1 MSKWKQLYLAAIIAV
16 LTTFSLC
23 SQSMAA
29 NISVV
34 KGKEGAP
41 DVIIIEGPIVAE
53 DEKTF
58 KQIALNSEYATVVLD
73 SRGGKLRPAIAIGK
87 KIRIKEFST
96 AVIGADCL
104 SSCALIWLAGH
115 TRHLGR
121 NYRLGFHAA
130 YTEDESGKKTP
141 AATGNAL
148 VGSYLNSIGLNESVV
163 AFATKAGAN
172 EINWMTK
179 GDADRLGLAVSM
191 LNNKDKRTAIAEFN
205 RALTD
210 RINNKATT
218 SETRKRNRTSADAG
232 FSGAQNNLG
241 DMYELGESVPKN
253 KEFAVYWYTRAAER
267 GEPTAYLS
275 LSSILSE
282 ASTDEEVLI
291 EALKYGLLAMYKLPE
306 GLNMLMAEEITRKI
320 LAILSPDSI
329 QRAKELARNWDPL
342 YQEKY
347 LMSDTTGNFALTT
360 LPKPQSGN
368 AKAVNVKRIYTQEV
382 SQGYTQALSGEGEW
396 SISEKDTKPI
406 GGKITLNISAAK
418 PHTENGLHFLQ
429 VTEAFTLHTTESKT
443 EPIKMNF
450 VSLADP
456 SSFRTLQNSD
466 DDSTTEYQYSIP
478 PKEMMGI
485 NERIRVGTLQTRDKS
500 GAVTETGVVFEEL
513 RMSLEILGAM
523 EYCLVEHIA
532 STDIQKSEKLSY
544 SCDIFRENEVALG
557 QVAYIVEDNGKTVY
571 KLSLKYS
578 TPKQN
583 NTRAN

>member
-1 MSKWKQLYLAAIIAV
+1 MSKWKQINLAAIIAV

-34 KGKEGAP
+34 KGKEGAA
-41 DVIIIEGPIVAE
+41 DLIIIEGPIVDE

-87 KIRIKEFST
+87 TIRIKEFST
-96 AVIGADCL
+96 AVIGSDCL

-130 YTEDESGKKTP
+130 YTEDERGNKTP

-163 AFATKAGAN
+163 AFVTKAGAN
-172 EINWMTK
+172 EITWMTK
-179 GDADRLGLAVSM
+179 GDADRLGLAVSI
-191 LNNKDKRTAIAEFN
+191 LNNKDKRTAVADFN

-218 SETRKRNRTSADAG
+218 SETRKLYRTSADAG

-275 LSSILSE
+275 LSTILSDE
-282 ASTDEEVLI
+282 STDEEVLI
-291 EALKYGLLAMYKLPE
+291 EALKYALLAMYKLPE
-306 GLNMLMAEEITRKI
+306 GLNMLMAEETARKI
-320 LAILSPDSI
+320 LALLSPNSI
-329 QRAKELARNWDPL
+329 QRARELARNWDPL

-347 LMSDTTGNFALTT
+347 LMSDTAGSFALTT

-368 AKAVNVKRIYTQEV
+368 TRSVNVKRIYTQEV

-396 SISEKDTKPI
+396 SVSEKDTKPN
-406 GGKITLNISAAK
+406 GGKLTLNASAASPYIEK
-418 PHTENGLHFLQ
+418 GLNFLQ
-429 VTEAFTLHTTESKT
+429 VAQELTLHTTEPKT
-443 EPIKMNF
+443 EPVKISI
-450 VSLADP
+450 VSLVDP
-456 SSFRTLQNSD
+456 SSFRTFRSSD
-466 DDSTTEYQYSIP
+466 EESTTEYQFSTP
-478 PKEMMGI
+478 PKEVMGI
-485 NERIRVGTLQTRDKS
+485 NERIRVGTLQSRDKS
-500 GAVTETGVVFEEL
+500 GAITETGVVFEEL

-523 EYCLVEHIA
+523 EHCLVEHVT

-544 SCDIFRENEVALG
+544 ACDIFRENEVALG
-557 QVAYIVEDNGKTVY
+557 QVAYVVEDNGKSVY
-571 KLSLKYS
+571 KLSLKYT